1 MSYTKVEKRVVSE
14 NPLKFKPWT
23 KWKQKDFVMGKYVGN
38 SVDKYGKQNYHIE
51 VLDVKFADK
60 DVKVG
65 DTLVINSNGALAYKM
80 KEFSYDDVLG
90 FTYNGKKLT
99 DAKSKYPGKEFH
111 DVEVDQYQSET
122 ESDDVL

>member
-1 MSYTKVEKRVVSE
+1 MNYTKVSKKVVSE

-23 KWKQKDFVMGKYVGN
+23 KWKAKDFVMGKYVGN
-38 SVDKYGKQNYHIE
+38 SIDKYGKQNYHIE
-51 VLDVKFADK
+51 VIEAKLADNDVKK
-60 DVKVG
+60 G
-65 DTLVINSNGALAYKM
+65 DTFVINSNGSLAYKM

-111 DVEVDQYQSET
+111 DVEVDQYASQS
-122 ESDDVL
+122 SDDDLV